1 MGTGNRLSRLSAVAF
16 VLGLWFATPTLA
28 ASPWVDVPQDR
39 RSETAAAQSLP
50 LMPSR
55 YRLLRL
61 DEATMRSLLAA
72 APREV
77 VARAAGAGAT
87 RVALPMPDGAMLE
100 AVVEDSPIMEAPLAA
115 RFPEIR
121 TFRARAE
128 GVSGRLDITPQ
139 GFHAMLNTPD
149 GTVFIDPRGDAGARY
164 YVSYHQRDYDPADKI
179 RPANFCRIHE
189 SADATS
195 MSRGP
200 RLDPIGELAI
210 GRTVNGTAARTG
222 EQLRTYR
229 IAIAATGE
237 YTAYHGG
244 TVNGALSA
252 ITTTLNRVNQIYERD
267 LAVRMV
273 LVANNNLLIYTN
285 AKTDPYT
292 NDDGIAMLDEN
303 QANVNTVI
311 GAANYDI
318 GHVVSTGGGGIARI
332 GAVCTDSLKAQGVTG
347 SPQPIGDAFDIDYVA
362 HEIGHQF
369 DADHTFNGT
378 SGACVDP
385 NRSAANAYEPGSGST
400 IMAYAGICGAENLQ
414 SNSDAMFHAGSI
426 ASIVT
431 FTTAGGGS
439 GCAAV
444 SATGNNPPTV
454 NAGQPYT
461 IPRGTPFELTGS
473 ASDPDPSDTL
483 TYAWEEMDLGTASSS
498 PATMVDDGTRPIFRS
513 FLPTSGPTRT
523 FPKLSDLLNNTSTI
537 GESLPTTNRALNFR
551 LTARDGLGGV
561 DAANVQ
567 LQVVATAGPFA
578 VTAPNGGQSLSGS
591 TTVTWNSANT
601 GGGTTVNCPNV
612 DILLS
617 TDGGNTFPT
626 TLLAAT
632 PNDGS
637 ESVTFPTGSST
648 TARIKVKC
656 SNNVFFDISNA
667 NFSFTGAA
675 NVAPV
680 AVNDSFTVLVGSSNN
695 SLNVLANDTDANP
708 GDTKTITAV
717 GTPSNGGSVAISGP
731 GPNNT
736 LSYTPVA
743 AFAGTETF
751 TYTMRDTAGLTAS
764 ATVTVTVATDMGG
777 DWGWGGGCFIAT
789 AAYGTAMASEVRYLR
804 AFRDQYL
811 LASDIGR
818 RFVEL
823 YYRVS
828 PPIADFLREH
838 SALRSAVRLWLWPY
852 ALLSRMLVS
861 EESYTHQTADRP

>member
-1 MGTGNRLSRLSAVAF
+1 
-16 VLGLWFATPTLA
+16 
-28 ASPWVDVPQDR
+28 
-39 RSETAAAQSLP
+39 
-50 LMPSR
+50 
-55 YRLLRL
+55 
-61 DEATMRSLLAA
+61 
-72 APREV
+72 
-77 VARAAGAGAT
+77 
-87 RVALPMPDGAMLE
+87 
-100 AVVEDSPIMEAPLAA
+100 
-115 RFPEIR
+115 
-121 TFRARAE
+121 
-128 GVSGRLDITPQ
+128 
-139 GFHAMLNTPD
+139 
-149 GTVFIDPRGDAGARY
+149 
-164 YVSYHQRDYDPADKI
+164 VSYYQRDYDPVDKT

-189 SADATS
+189 LADS
-195 MSRGP
+195 
-200 RLDPIGELAI
+200 AI
-210 GRTVNGTAARTG
+210 GRSARVSGDAAARTG
-222 EQLRTYR
+222 DQLRTYR

-237 YTAYHGG
+237 YTTFHGG
-244 TVNGALSA
+244 TVNSALSA
-252 ITTTLNRVNQIYERD
+252 IATTLNRVNQIYERD

-273 LVANNNLLIYTN
+273 LVANNDQIVYTN
-285 AKTDPYT
+285 GATDPYT
-292 NDDGIAMLDEN
+292 NSNGIAMLTEN
-303 QANVNTVI
+303 QTTLDAVI
-311 GAANYDI
+311 GSANYDI
-318 GHVVSTGGGGIARI
+318 GHVVSTGGGGIA
-332 GAVCTDSLKAQGVTG
+332 GLGVVCANSNKARGVTG
-347 SPQPIGDAFDIDYVA
+347 SPQPVGDAFDIDYVA

-385 NRSAANAYEPGSGST
+385 NRSPTNAYEPGSGTT

-431 FTTAGGGS
+431 FTTAGSGN

-461 IPRGTPFELTGS
+461 IPRSTPFELTGS
-473 ASDPDPSDTL
+473 GSDPDVGNTL
-483 TYAWEEMDLGTASSS
+483 TYAWEQMDLGTASSS

-513 FLPTSGPTRT
+513 FLPTGSPTRT
-523 FPKLSDLLNNTSTI
+523 FPKLTDLLNNTSTI

-567 LQVVATAGPFA
+567 LQVVSTAGPFA
-578 VTAPNGGQSLSGS
+578 VTAPNGGQNVVGS
-591 TTVTWNSANT
+591 ATVSWNTANT
-601 GGGTTVNCPNV
+601 GSGTAVNCPNV

-626 TLLAAT
+626 TLRVAT
-632 PNDGS
+632 PNDGN
-637 ESVTFPTGSST
+637 EAVTFPQGSST

-695 SLNVLANDTDANP
+695 SLNVLANDTDDNP
-708 GDTKTITAV
+708 GDTKTISAV
-717 GTPSNGGSVAISGP
+717 GTPSNGGSVAISGA

-751 TYTMRDTAGLTAS
+751 TYTMRDAVGSTAS
-764 ATVTVTVATDMGG
+764 ATVTVTVAADSGG
-777 DWGWGGGCFIAT
+777 GGGGGGCFIAT